1 LSLQVDHAKA
11 AELEREFDSE
21 MRFRPLGISG
31 TWIVAGLLLS
41 LSVFHFYTAGFGL
54 LREQTHRGIHMALVL
69 GLIFLVF
76 AANRKAASREA
87 GVEPKRGWLHPG
99 GVPLYDWAL
108 FAAAVVS
115 SLYLPSIFHDIAFKT
130 GNPDPIDVAMGTIL
144 TLVVIEA
151 TRRTMGWAL
160 VIITLGF
167 IAYAFAGPWMPGL
180 LVHPGTTWSQ
190 LADHLYLT
198 SQGIYGVPIGVVA
211 TYVFHFVLFGVVAM
225 RIGLGRLFLAL
236 AMAIAGR
243 FAGGP
248 AKVAIFG
255 SALFGMIS
263 GSSVA
268 NAVTVGS
275 LTIPMMKRLGYRPHF
290 AAGVEATASTGGQ
303 ITPPVMGAAAFL
315 MVEFLETP
323 YQTIII
329 AAAVPAFLH
338 FFGVFIQ
345 VHFEAKR
352 VGLRGLTPEEMPDW
366 RAVLRRDWV
375 TLIPLAALIWK
386 IFDGSTPY
394 LAAFWGIYLCII
406 VGLMRSTRP
415 RRPILDIGLVIV
427 WAMLLTFGRQILPGD
442 LSDWFGEIS
451 FALFALLCVALWRL
465 NPAPAVHWRELL
477 DAFTV
482 GAKYALAV
490 GAAAAAIGIIIGVVT
505 LTGTA
510 LKFAT
515 IIVGVANDATGL
527 VQAWLPFD
535 KLTLIKFFTL
545 AMTAIVCIL
554 MGCGVPTTATYIIMV
569 TIAAP
574 ALGLLGVVPIVAH
587 FFVFYYGVLADV
599 TPPVAVAAYAAA
611 SMANAD
617 PFQTGN
623 TAFRL
628 ALAKA
633 LVPFVFVF
641 SPSLLIMVPD
651 FTWYDFFAT
660 FAGCIVSITFLGAA
674 LSSYL
679 IAPMAIW
686 ERLWLAIAAL
696 PAMAPGLT
704 AVLISLALS
713 LPVLASQLIHHRR
726 QDHASQ
732 G

>member
-1 LSLQVDHAKA
+1 MSLQVDHAKA
-11 AELEREFDSE
+11 AELEREFDAE

-31 TWIVAGLLLS
+31 TWIVTALLLA
-41 LSVFHFYTAGFGL
+41 LSMFHFYTAGFGL
-54 LREQTHRGIHMALVL
+54 LREQTHRGVHMALVL

-76 AANRKAASREA
+76 AASRRSDAASPA
-87 GVEPKRGWLHPG
+87 VGWWRPG
-99 GVPLYDWAL
+99 GVPLYDWGL

-130 GNPDPIDVAMGTIL
+130 GNPDPLDVVMGTTL
-144 TLVVIEA
+144 TLVVLEA

-160 VIITLGF
+160 VIITLSF
-167 IAYAFAGPWMPGL
+167 VVYAFAGPWMPGI

-198 SQGIYGVPIGVVA
+198 SQGIYGIPIGVVA

-236 AMAIAGR
+236 AMAVAGR

-275 LTIPMMKRLGYRPHF
+275 LTIPMMKKLGYKPHF

-315 MVEFLETP
+315 MVEFLEMP

-329 AAAVPAFLH
+329 AAIVPAFLH

-352 VGLRGLTPEEMPDW
+352 LGLRGLTPEEMPDW
-366 RAVLRRDWV
+366 RAVLKADWV

-394 LAAFWGIYLCII
+394 MAAFWGIFLCI
-406 VGLMRSTRP
+406 V
-415 RRPILDIGLVIV
+415 IGLIRSERQRTPGVEILLV
-427 WAMLLTFGRQILPGD
+427 VAWAALLTFGRGMLPGEFG
-442 LSDWFGEIS
+442 DWFGEIC
-451 FALFALLCVALWRL
+451 FGLFVVLCVVLWRL
-465 NPAPAVHWRELL
+465 NPAPSLHWRDIA
-477 DAFTV
+477 DAFV
-482 GAKYALAV
+482 IGAKYALAV
-490 GAAAAAIGIIIGVVT
+490 GAAAAAIGVIIGVVT

-515 IIVGVANDATGL
+515 IIVNVANDTTVL

-535 KLTLIKFFTL
+535 KVTLVKFFTL
-545 AMTAIVCIL
+545 AMTGLVCIL

-574 ALGLLGVVPIVAH
+574 ALGLLGVAPIVAH

-611 SMANAD
+611 SMAGAD
-617 PFQTGN
+617 PFKTGN

-628 ALAKA
+628 ALAKV
-633 LVPFVFVF
+633 LVPFIFVF
-641 SPSLLIMVPD
+641 SPALLIVVPEFNWPD
-651 FTWYDFFAT
+651 FLLT
-660 FAGCIVSITFLGAA
+660 FAGCIVSITFFGAA
-674 LSSYL
+674 LSAYFL
-679 IAPMAIW
+679 APMAIW
-686 ERLWLAIAAL
+686 ERLWLAVAAV
-696 PAMAPGLT
+696 PAMATGATPLLASLGLG
-704 AVLISLALS
+704 
-713 LPVLASQLIHHRR
+713 LPVLGHQLWLMRR
-726 QDHASQ
+726 HAHETE

>member
-1 LSLQVDHAKA
+1 MSLQVDHAKS

-41 LSVFHFYTAGFGL
+41 LSLFHFYTAGFGL
-54 LREQTHRGIHMALVL
+54 LREQTHRGIHLALVL

-76 AANRKAASREA
+76 AANRKVAPKAAT
-87 GVEPKRGWLHPG
+87 GVLHPG
-99 GVPLYDWAL
+99 GVPLYDWLL
-108 FAAAVVS
+108 FAAAVAS
-115 SLYLPSIFHDIAFKT
+115 SLYLPAIFHDIAFKT
-130 GNPDPIDVAMGTIL
+130 GNPDVIDVVMGTTL

-160 VIITLGF
+160 VFITVGF
-167 IAYAFAGPWMPGL
+167 MAYAFAGPWMPGM
-180 LVHPGTTWSQ
+180 LVHPGTTWAQ

-198 SQGIYGVPIGVVA
+198 SQGIYGIPIGVVA

-236 AMAIAGR
+236 AMAVAGR

-275 LTIPMMKRLGYRPHF
+275 LTIPMMKRLGYRPTF

-315 MVEFLETP
+315 MVEFLELP

-329 AAAVPAFLH
+329 AAIVPAFMH

-352 VGLRGLTPEEMPDW
+352 VGLRGLTADEMPDW
-366 RAVLRRDWV
+366 KRVMRQDWV

-415 RRPILDIGLVIV
+415 RLPIVEIV
-427 WAMLLTFGRQILPGD
+427 MVLAWAMLLMFGRSILPPV
-442 LSDWFGEIS
+442 LADWFAEITFS
-451 FALFALLCVALWRL
+451 LFVLLCIALWRL
-465 NPAPAVHWRELL
+465 NPAPALHWRDLL
-477 DAFTV
+477 DAFTI

-515 IIVGVANDATGL
+515 IIVGVAADATSL

-535 KLTLIKFFTL
+535 KATLLKFFTL
-545 AMTAIVCIL
+545 AMTALVCIL

-574 ALGLLGVVPIVAH
+574 ALGLLGVAPIVAH

-611 SMANAD
+611 SMAGAD
-617 PFQTGN
+617 PFKTGN

-628 ALAKA
+628 AIAKA

-641 SPSLLIMVPD
+641 SPSLLIVAPGFSWQE
-651 FTWYDFFAT
+651 FTLT

-674 LSSYL
+674 LSAFLLVRLSL
-679 IAPMAIW
+679 W
-686 ERLWLAIAAL
+686 ERIWLCVAAA
-696 PAMAPGLT
+696 PAMAPGAT
-704 AVLISLALS
+704 ALLASLVLS
-713 LPVLASQLIHHRR
+713 LPVLGYQLVQYRR
-726 QDHASQ
+726 RSHAT
-732 G
+732 

>member
-11 AELEREFDSE
+11 AELEREFDAE

-31 TWIVAGLLLS
+31 TWIVVALLLS
-41 LSVFHFYTAGFGL
+41 LSTFHFYTAGFGL

-76 AANRKAASREA
+76 AANRRSTVAVPAT
-87 GVEPKRGWLHPG
+87 GWWQPG
-99 GVPLYDWAL
+99 GVPLYDWML

-130 GNPDPIDVAMGTIL
+130 GNPDVIDVAMGTTL
-144 TLVVIEA
+144 TLVVLEA

-160 VIITLGF
+160 VVITVGF
-167 IAYAFAGPWMPGL
+167 VVYAFAGPWMPGI

-236 AMAIAGR
+236 AMAVAGR

-275 LTIPMMKRLGYRPHF
+275 LTIPMMKKLGYRPHF

-323 YQTIII
+323 YQTIIL
-329 AAAVPAFLH
+329 AAAVPALLH

-352 VGLRGLTPEEMPDW
+352 VGLRGLTPDEMPDW
-366 RAVLRRDWV
+366 RAVIRQDWV

-394 LAAFWGIYLCII
+394 LAAFWGIYLSII
-406 VGLMRSTRP
+406 IGLMRSTRP
-415 RRPILDIGLVIV
+415 RLPLLDVALVV
-427 WAMLLTFGRQILPGD
+427 AWAALLMFGRSLLPGG
-442 LSDWFGEIS
+442 LGDWFGEIT
-451 FALFALLCVALWRL
+451 FALFVLLCLALWRL
-465 NPAPAVHWRELL
+465 NPAPAIHWRELM
-477 DAFTV
+477 DAFSV

-527 VQAWLPFD
+527 VEAWLPFD
-535 KLTLIKFFTL
+535 KATLVKFFTL
-545 AMTAIVCIL
+545 VMTAIVCIL

-574 ALGLLGVVPIVAH
+574 ALGLLGVAPIVAH

-611 SMANAD
+611 SMAGAD
-617 PFQTGN
+617 PFRTGN

-633 LVPFVFVF
+633 LVPFMFVF
-641 SPSLLIMVPD
+641 APSMLIMVPE
-651 FTWYDFFAT
+651 FTWQEFVLSFVGALT
-660 FAGCIVSITFLGAA
+660 SITFLGAA
-674 LSSYL
+674 LSAYML
-679 IAPMAIW
+679 APLPVWQRVWLVVAAI
-686 ERLWLAIAAL
+686 
-696 PAMAPGLT
+696 PAMATGL
-704 AVLISLALS
+704 APLLAALAIG
-713 LPVLASQLIHHRR
+713 LPVVILQFLAMRR
-726 QDHASQ
+726 NPDAPQE
-732 G
+732 